1 MATDVRTMNLSDHD
15 DGMVNISTSFVP
27 ETAEKNVSENKTT
40 MDSTPIA
47 DVMMPQQPQE
57 MDMMAPPMS
66 PQTMMMPQIMT
77 APTVAPSQGSTSP
90 ASKNPFNLTDDQMQ
104 ILIVAVC
111 TAIAISKPVQEKLVQ
126 FVPQFLNANG
136 NRSLVG
142 LGVTGVVA
150 GVIFFGVKKYL

>member
-1 MATDVRTMNLSDHD
+1 MATDVRTMNLSDND

-27 ETAEKNVSENKTT
+27 ESAEKNVSENKTT

-66 PQTMMMPQIMT
+66 HQTMMMPQTMM
-77 APTVAPSQGSTSP
+77 PPTSP
-90 ASKNPFNLTDDQMQ
+90 HPVPTPTATKNPFNLTDDQMH

-142 LGVTGVVA
+142 LGVTGVVS

>member
-1 MATDVRTMNLSDHD
+1 MATDVRTMNLSDND

-27 ETAEKNVSENKTT
+27 ESAEKNVSENKTT

-47 DVMMPQQPQE
+47 DVMMPQQPQD

-66 PQTMMMPQIMT
+66 HQTMMMPQTMMG
-77 APTVAPSQGSTSP
+77 PTSAPSTSTP
-90 ASKNPFNLTDDQMQ
+90 TATKNPFNLTDDQMQ
-104 ILIVAVC
+104 IIIVAVC

>member
-57 MDMMAPPMS
+57 MDMMAPPMPPQTMMMP
-66 PQTMMMPQIMT
+66 PQTMMMPQNA
-77 APTVAPSQGSTSP
+77 APTPNPTAT
-90 ASKNPFNLTDDQMQ
+90 KNPFNLTDDQMQ
-104 ILIVAVC
+104 IIIVAVC

-126 FVPQFLNANG
+126 FVPQFLNTNG

-150 GVIFFGVKKYL
+150 GVIFFGAKRYI